1 VNELSQKVPGTAA
14 SAESSTPRQD
24 FGRSLPS
31 EIQTFIARPGPQSLL
46 VRGPPGS
53 GKTTLGL
60 ALLGAFPGR
69 RILVTNRVSRAE
81 LVDDFP
87 WVRLGVADSTQ
98 VIDASDRQRGLAEA
112 AMAVHELPKVFREET
127 AKEVSDFMWLPEAVQ
142 EAYSLID
149 SNRPAMVIIDSWD
162 ALVEDFMASGPS
174 DHLNSPERQDV
185 ERLLLS
191 FMRRS
196 EVTLVLILER
206 DVPTQL
212 DYLVNA
218 AVTTDRVLVD
228 GRLERWLYLPKLRG
242 QRIETPSYPFS
253 LEGSKFRSVPPF
265 RFGKAHTE
273 GRQSAEI
280 MGEPPP
286 EPMVDRV
293 WPGCIDFAMA
303 FGMFEA
309 GTTTVLETDPEVPN
323 SLTQVLVDPPAVQTL
338 LAGGR
343 VLLIPPPGTRP
354 NDIYQPYRAILSAE
368 KLADQLRIFS
378 VAGTEGVAEEA
389 QPVMLPLP
397 RGPGFRTDPIFHAAF
412 EFIRQEGPANVPNL
426 IVRTTGGERAL
437 AQVLGLPVTP
447 ENFATIAAAYV
458 ANLRSHQIVIGT
470 IGDPLLLSLN
480 DLGSIR
486 LQLRA
491 RQGRYFLNGLRPF
504 TPSYVI
510 TEGDQV
516 CPYRLMRMV

>member
-1 VNELSQKVPGTAA
+1 MKELSQNVIGTEANTDSAA
-14 SAESSTPRQD
+14 PRQD
-24 FGRSLPS
+24 YDRSLPA
-31 EIQTFIARPGPQSLL
+31 EIQTFVARPGPQSLL

-60 ALLGAFPGR
+60 ALLGAFTGR
-69 RILVTNRVSRAE
+69 RILVTNRVSQTE
-81 LVDDFP
+81 LRGDFP
-87 WVRLGVADSTQ
+87 WLHLGEADGIQ
-98 VIDASDRQRGLAEA
+98 VIDASDRSHGLAEA
-112 AMAVHELPKVFREET
+112 AMAVHELPKIVTEET
-127 AKEVSDFMWLPEAVQ
+127 GEDVSSFMWLPEAVQ
-142 EAYSLID
+142 EAYSSID
-149 SNRPAMVIIDSWD
+149 SNRPAMVVIDSWD

-174 DHLNSPERQDV
+174 DHLATPERQDV

-206 DVPTQL
+206 DIPSQL

-218 AVTTDRVLVD
+218 VVTTDRTLTD

-242 QRIETPSYPFS
+242 QRIETPSYPFT
-253 LEGSKFRSVPPF
+253 LEGSRFRTIPPF
-265 RFGKAHTE
+265 RYGKSRTE
-273 GRQSAEI
+273 GRRSTEI

-286 EPMVDRV
+286 EPMSGRV

-323 SLTQVLVDPPAVQTL
+323 VLTQVLVDPPAVQTL

-354 NDIYQPYRAILSAE
+354 DDIYQPYRAVLSAE
-368 KLADQLRIFS
+368 KLANQLRIFS
-378 VAGTEGVAEEA
+378 VAGVEGVPEEA
-389 QPVMLPLP
+389 QPIMLPLP

-412 EFIRQEGPANVPNL
+412 EFIREEGSPKVPNL

-458 ANLRSHQIVIGT
+458 ANMRSHQIVIGT

-486 LQLRA
+486 LQIRA